1 MADEKPLLQVVRG
14 NPTAEELAAVVGA
27 VLLRPRAAT
36 RVNTAVVSTWARHG
50 RPGTVSPSGL
60 PTRTGRDAWRASG
73 LPH

>member
-1 MADEKPLLQVVRG
+1 MADEKPLLRVVRG
-14 NPTAEELAAVVGA
+14 NPTAEELAAVVG
-27 VLLRPRAAT
+27 VLLLRPGVVT
-36 RVNTAVVSTWARHG
+36 PVNSPAVSTWARHG